1 MQIKRIALVG
11 IMAVIMLSGCGTT
24 VQKSVI
30 REEKTQETESTEK
43 ESVTD
48 KDTNM
53 NEKESFN
60 AESNINDV
68 IHDSA
73 FDGYGRLIFP
83 VDMEIEDNLKLK
95 NISSI
100 LPWYSEVNIDKTV
113 EIVNYMKSQ
122 AMNGEQIFY
131 PIYSEEEMQEDPD
144 KGDTGLFFSGEMQ
157 EQKQRLP
164 MREEALYMWLE
175 YMTVFL
181 MRWNCQRKGTMHLP
195 LSIAPE
201 HRLPAKILPGQL
213 RIYMKMQRNYR

>member
-131 PIYSEEEMQEDPD
+131 PIYSEEEMQE
-144 KGDTGLFFSGEMQ
+144 
-157 EQKQRLP
+157 QKQRLP

-201 HRLPAKILPGQL
+201 HRLPVKILPGQL